1 MPKKNSTQI
10 LLKFH
15 VANPHA
21 IRISNV
27 VFYQIRCQKF
37 FNNKF
42 QFISP
47 NIGNVRKALP
57 EAVGGSILALDQN
70 FAKKSCSP
78 KSWQKFQLI
87 KPIFGNYLPSNLSCF
102 FVYILKKF
110 TIIFNLTLSSIFYHI
125 ILQHLPL
132 SLFFCLLLLLFLS
145 TAQY

>member
-87 KPIFGNYLPSNLSCF
+87 KPIFGNLERWIIEKIAKIGNVLKNQQKLH
-102 FVYILKKF
+102 IL
-110 TIIFNLTLSSIFYHI
+110 
-125 ILQHLPL
+125 
-132 SLFFCLLLLLFLS
+132 
-145 TAQY
+145 